1 MDDAIFK
8 RLRSLGI
15 KEGSKSFL
23 MLQSIDQI
31 YQDIED
37 TKKEIRKLNK
47 KIEQLIEN
55 AEAAELLLMYQ
66 INKENR

>member
-1 MDDAIFK
+1 
-8 RLRSLGI
+8 
-15 KEGSKSFL
+15 